1 MSWKEVDSWQSD
13 ANTYY
18 MRQRYKEGLRQEGHD
33 EVMQQLIN
41 KSIQEA
47 FTSND
52 PKMVEMRSQMLR

>member
-1 MSWKEVDSWQSD
+1 
-13 ANTYY
+13 

-52 PKMVEMRSQMLR
+52 PKMVEMRSQMLRQAGVSLTPV